1 MKNLLLIL
9 FIFLCFSFIILFN
22 KHRDSQ
28 TGFLI
33 RFAWFAICMG
43 SFFYFFSFRFSAA
56 VNIFMAVV
64 SVGGLLY
71 FGYNLK
77 KNMDK

>member
-1 MKNLLLIL
+1 MQRLVLLLIL
-9 FIFLCFSFIILFN
+9 FIGFSLLILFN
-22 KHRDSQ
+22 KYRDSQ

-43 SFFYFFSFRFSAA
+43 SFFYFFSFRFSLG
-56 VNIFMAVV
+56 VNIFMAAV

-77 KNMDK
+77 KNIDK

>member
-1 MKNLLLIL
+1 MKNLLIIL
-9 FIFLCFSFIILFN
+9 FVFICFSLLILFN
-22 KHRDSQ
+22 KYRDSQ

-33 RFAWFAICMG
+33 RFAWFAICIG
-43 SFFYFFSFRFSAA
+43 CFFYFFSYRFSLA